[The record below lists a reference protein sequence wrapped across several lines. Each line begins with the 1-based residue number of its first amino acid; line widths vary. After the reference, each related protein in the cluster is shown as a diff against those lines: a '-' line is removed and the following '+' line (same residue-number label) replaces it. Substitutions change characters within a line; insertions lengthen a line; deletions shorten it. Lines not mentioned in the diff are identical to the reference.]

1 MRINGFSGMNVD
13 SMVSELMSA
22 KRAPLNKLNQ
32 QKTILQ
38 WTRDSYRELNS
49 KIVDFKDNKLRLYK
63 LSAGMNTQQAVVT
76 GNTTAVKAE
85 ATADANGTAMSI
97 EVVSLAKKS
106 NIQSEALITGA
117 TGATKTAQLNT
128 KLEDLGGEITASNFD
143 LVINGKLLSLNKDD
157 TIASTIRKINTLPN
171 ANVIATFDEVS
182 GKFSVISK
190 EYGKDITV
198 DTSNFNAFSF
208 GEVETAKQA
217 VVNVKVNPLDP
228 KNTSTKTFY
237 SDSNSLTVNGI
248 QLSLLATNTAADPV
262 NITTT
267 TDSTK
272 ALDTIKAFVENYN
285 ELINTFS
292 TRVNEEKYRTYQPLT
307 NEEKKEMK
315 DSDVIAWEA
324 KAKSGLLKNDE
335 ILKATTSSMRS
346 AIMGQLKELS
356 SVGITT
362 GKYYENGKIYID
374 EEKLK
379 AALQSDPQKVT
390 NIFKGTTDGSTKGI
404 FEKIGNT
411 MDEALTKL
419 VTKAGTSKFSA
430 DINSV
435 YKEESVMGRKL
446 KDYNK
451 QISSLEVRLVDME
464 TRYYK
469 QFTAM
474 EKAMNKYQS
483 QSSSLTGNSQ

>member
-1 MRINGFSGMNVD
+1 MRINGFSGMDVD
-13 SMVSELMSA
+13 SMVSQLMTA

-49 KIVDFKDNKLRLYK
+49 KIVDFKDNKLKSYK
-63 LSAGMNTQQAVVT
+63 LSAGMNTQQAVLT

-106 NIQSEALITGA
+106 NIQSEALTTGD
-117 TGATKTAQLNT
+117 TKTAQLST

-143 LVINGKLLSLNKDD
+143 LVINGKLLSLSKDD
-157 TIASTIRKINTLPN
+157 TIASAIRKINSLPN
-171 ANVIATFDEVS
+171 ANVIAAFDEVS

-208 GEVETAKQA
+208 GGVETAKQA

-228 KNTSTKTFY
+228 SNTSTKTFY

-248 QLSLLATNTAADPV
+248 QLSLLATNTAANPV

-272 ALDTIKAFVENYN
+272 ALDTIKAFVDNYN
-285 ELINTFS
+285 DFINTFS
-292 TRVNEEKYRTYQPLT
+292 TKVNEEKYRTYQPLT

-346 AIMGQLKELS
+346 AIMEQLKELS

-362 GKYYENGKIYID
+362 GQYYENGKIYIN

-411 MDEALTKL
+411 MDEALTKM
-419 VTKAGTSKFSA
+419 VTKAGTSKYSS

-451 QISSLEVRLVDME
+451 RISSLEVRLVDME

-483 QSSSLTGNSQ
+483 QSSSLTNYSQ

>member
-1 MRINGFSGMNVD
+1 MDVD
-13 SMVSELMSA
+13 SMVSQLMTA

-49 KIVDFKDNKLRLYK
+49 KIVDFKDNKLKSYK
-63 LSAGMNTQQAVVT
+63 LSAGMNTQQAVLT

-106 NIQSEALITGA
+106 NIQSEALTTGD
-117 TGATKTAQLNT
+117 TKTAQLST

-143 LVINGKLLSLNKDD
+143 LVINGKLLSLSKDD
-157 TIASTIRKINTLPN
+157 TIASAIRKINSLPN
-171 ANVIATFDEVS
+171 ANVIAAFDEVS

-208 GEVETAKQA
+208 GGVETAKQA

-228 KNTSTKTFY
+228 SNTSTKTFY

-248 QLSLLATNTAADPV
+248 QLSLLATNTAANPV

-272 ALDTIKAFVENYN
+272 ALDTIKAFVDNYN
-285 ELINTFS
+285 DFINTFS
-292 TRVNEEKYRTYQPLT
+292 TKVNEEKYRTYQPLT

-346 AIMGQLKELS
+346 AIMEQLKELS

-362 GKYYENGKIYID
+362 GQYYENGKIYIN

-411 MDEALTKL
+411 MDEALTKM
-419 VTKAGTSKFSA
+419 VTKAGTSKYSS

-451 QISSLEVRLVDME
+451 RISSLEVRLVDME

-483 QSSSLTGNSQ
+483 QSSSLTNYSQ